1 VSARVQRLAM
11 PDPLAEAGLQ
21 AELAQKYFVWDAFV
35 GGERRVDIHP
45 LVLSRRLH
53 ENGVFAAENVVRMVG
68 AAASRA
74 HVDPEEAARYGL
86 HSDVLR
92 LAAASHSRK
101 DDAGLVRVDLL
112 LGEDGGWRACEIN
125 ADCPG
130 GHNEAFALPRLARA
144 AGFSGGRNPTLL
156 MRALA
161 TRIEGLVTGGD
172 GKPGAV
178 GLIFATAY
186 AEDLQVCALIK
197 RALEERGIKAVL
209 APPTAPRYRDGKVMI
224 GDTEIRALYRYF
236 PAEYM
241 EGQANVPGLIE
252 AIEAGKLRTI
262 SSFSQIFMQSKL
274 AFARVWKAS
283 EDGLFAGDRALLAAH
298 VPATFEVREIEPGR
312 LAVERNEWVVKRALG
327 RVGDEV
333 FVGSLIPDADWV
345 LLLAD
350 VRARVAKGETWIAQ
364 RFVRQRAVET
374 PWGPRLVTLG
384 AYVLDGS
391 FVGYFARLT
400 RDSHVSH
407 DALVLPVF
415 HEEAA

>member
-1 VSARVQRLAM
+1 MQ
-11 PDPLAEAGLQ
+11 DPLAEAGLQ
-21 AELAQKYFVWDAFV
+21 GELARKYFVWDAFV

-45 LVLSRRLH
+45 LVLSRQLH
-53 ENGVFAAENVVRMVG
+53 EDAIFAAENVVRMVG

-92 LAAASHSRK
+92 LAAASHSQK

-144 AGFSGGRNPTLL
+144 AGFSRGRNPTLL

-161 TRIEGLVTGGD
+161 TRIEGLVTDDHGTRGS
-172 GKPGAV
+172 V

-197 RALEERGIKAVL
+197 RALDERGIKAVL

-224 GDTEIRALYRYF
+224 RDTEIRALYRYF

-274 AFARVWKAS
+274 AFARACKAS
-283 EDGLFAGDRALLAAH
+283 EDGLFPADRALLAAH
-298 VPATFEVREIEPGR
+298 VPATFEVGEIEPER
-312 LAVERNEWVVKRALG
+312 LAIERSDWVVKRALG

-333 FVGSLIPDADWV
+333 FVGSLIADADWV
-345 LLLAD
+345 RLLAD
-350 VRARVAKGETWIAQ
+350 VRVRVAEGETWIAQ
-364 RFVRQRAVET
+364 RFIRQRAIET

-415 HEEAA
+415 HDEAA

>member
-1 VSARVQRLAM
+1 MA
-11 PDPLAEAGLQ
+11 DPLAEAGLQ
-21 AELAQKYFVWDAFV
+21 AELARKYFVWDAFV

-53 ENGVFAAENVVRMVG
+53 EEAVFAAENVVRMIG
-68 AAASRA
+68 AAASQA
-74 HVDPEEAARYGL
+74 HGDPEEAARYGL

-144 AGFSGGRNPTLL
+144 AGFSRGRNPTLL

-161 TRIEGLVTGGD
+161 TRIEGLVTEGD

-186 AEDLQVCALIK
+186 AEDLQVCAFIK
-197 RALEERGIKAVL
+197 RALEERGVTAVL

-224 GDTEIRALYRYF
+224 GNTEIRALYRYF

-241 EGQANVPGLIE
+241 EGQANVPGLIA

-274 AFARVWKAS
+274 AFARAWKAS
-283 EDGLFAGDRALLAAH
+283 ESAPFLLDRGLLAAH
-298 VPATFEVREIEPGR
+298 VPATFELREIDPER
-312 LAVERNEWVVKRALG
+312 LAIERNDWVVKRALG

-333 FVGSLIPDADWV
+333 FVGSLVSDADWV
-345 LLLAD
+345 RLLAD

-364 RFVRQRAVET
+364 RFIRQRAIET

-415 HEEAA
+415 HDEAA

>member
-1 VSARVQRLAM
+1 MTARVERLAM
-11 PDPLAEAGLQ
+11 RDPLAEAGLQ
-21 AELAQKYFVWDAFV
+21 AELARKYFVWDAFV
-35 GGERRVDIHP
+35 GGQRRVDIHP

-53 ENGVFAAENVVRMVG
+53 EEAVFAAENVVRMVG

-74 HVDPEEAARYGL
+74 HGDPEEAARYGL

-92 LAAASHSRK
+92 LAAASHSRM

-144 AGFSGGRNPTLL
+144 AGFSGARNPTLL

-161 TRIEGLVTGGD
+161 TRIEGLVRGGD

-197 RALEERGIKAVL
+197 RALEERGITAVL
-209 APPTAPRYRDGKVMI
+209 APPTAPRYRDGRVMI
-224 GDTEIRALYRYF
+224 GGTEIRALYRYF

-262 SSFSQIFMQSKL
+262 SSFSQIFLQSKL
-274 AFARVWKAS
+274 AFARVWAHKSAI
-283 EDGLFAGDRALLAAH
+283 LPVDRALLAAH
-298 VPATFEVREIEPGR
+298 VPATFDVRDIDPQR

-333 FVGSLIPDADWV
+333 FVGSLISDADWV
-345 LLLAD
+345 PLVAD
-350 VRARVAKGETWIAQ
+350 VRARVAKGETWVAQ
-364 RFVRQRAVET
+364 RFIRQRTIET

-415 HEEAA
+415 HDEAA